1 MKNFIL
7 ALAALTILAG
17 CDAASDKEPSPAP
30 VETPRKTDDAQQ
42 F

>member
-17 CDAASDKEPSPAP
+17 CDAANDKEPSAAP
-30 VETPRKTDDAQQ
+30 VESQRKTDDAQK